1 MDPKEEIKLTQDA
14 LFVLCYFA
22 FQTVAEIVDYA
33 LYVREDRQAGKV
45 YLCFVQTLIHQNVL
59 IFAHTI
65 TGDDPLKHLP
75 GSYYTATMFNAP
87 HGLDKRRID
96 CTRVYFF

>member
-33 LYVREDRQAGKV
+33 LYVREDRQAGKN
-45 YLCFVQTLIHQNVL
+45 LFVFCANTHPPKCID
-59 IFAHTI
+59 IC
-65 TGDDPLKHLP
+65 
-75 GSYYTATMFNAP
+75 P
-87 HGLDKRRID
+87 HNYRG
-96 CTRVYFF
+96 